1 MTRLPTDTIDTAAPN
16 GGFGE
21 EVTLAALRLEAFAG
35 EVGQRVTAL
44 MDNDALPYAVA
55 AGALVVAGTVATAIA
70 RTGQKILR

>member
-21 EVTLAALRLEAFAG
+21 EVTLAALRLVAFDGAARP
-35 EVGQRVTAL
+35 QIYAL
-44 MDNDALPYAVA
+44 THNDALPYAVA